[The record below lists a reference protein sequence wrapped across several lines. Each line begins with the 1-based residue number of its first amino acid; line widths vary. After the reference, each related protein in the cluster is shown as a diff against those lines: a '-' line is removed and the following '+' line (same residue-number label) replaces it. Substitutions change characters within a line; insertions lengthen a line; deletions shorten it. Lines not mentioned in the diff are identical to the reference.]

1 MVFFFFEKTALCS
14 IMFIGYRKRDV
25 MKIISINAGS
35 SSLKFSLFEMD
46 NETVIASGLFERI
59 GIEGSKYTIKFNG
72 EKISQEVD
80 LPTHV
85 DAVNILLDKL
95 TDLNIISSL
104 DEIHGVG
111 HRIVQGKDIFKE
123 SVIVTDE
130 VMEKL
135 ETIKG
140 FAPLHN
146 PANMLGIEAFRK
158 VMPNTP
164 MVAVFD
170 TAFHQT
176 MDKTTFLYPV
186 PYSWYED
193 YGVRKYG
200 AHGTSHRYI
209 AETVKEL
216 LGKDEFRLISC
227 HIGNG
232 GSITAIKDGK
242 CVDTSMGFTPLAGI
256 MMGTRSGDVDPSIIP
271 YVMEQEGKNASEI
284 IDDLNKRSGL
294 FGMSEYSS
302 DMRDVLEKCDLQDEK
317 AIVACDK
324 YVRRVVDYIAQY
336 YVLLGGADVIVFT
349 AGVGENSIPVRRQI
363 CEELACLGV
372 KIDLDLNN
380 KRGEL
385 VKISS
390 DDSSIAV
397 YVIPT
402 DEELMIAR
410 DTLHLINR

>member
-1 MVFFFFEKTALCS
+1 
-14 IMFIGYRKRDV
+14 

-35 SSLKFSLFEMD
+35 SSLKFSLFNMD
-46 NETVIASGLFERI
+46 DESVIASGLFERI
-59 GIEGSKYTIKFNG
+59 GIEGSNYTIKFNG
-72 EKISQEVD
+72 EKITQEVE
-80 LPTHV
+80 LSTHV

-111 HRIVQGKDIFKE
+111 HRIVQGKDIFTE
-123 SVIVTDE
+123 SVLINDE

-135 ETIKG
+135 DAIKG

-158 VMPNTP
+158 VLPNVP

-176 MDKTTFLYPV
+176 MDKSTYLYPV

-216 LGKDEFRLISC
+216 LGKDDFRLISC

-256 MMGTRSGDVDPSIIP
+256 MMGTRSGDIDPSIIP
-271 YVMEQEGKNASEI
+271 YVMEQEGKNASEV

-302 DMRDVLEKCDLQDEK
+302 DMRDILEKCDQQDEK
-317 AIVACDK
+317 AIVARDK

-372 KIDLDLNN
+372 KIDLDKNN
-380 KRGEL
+380 VRGEV
-385 VKISS
+385 VKIST
-390 DDSSIAV
+390 DDSSIDV

>member
-1 MVFFFFEKTALCS
+1 ML
-14 IMFIGYRKRDV
+14 

-35 SSLKFSLFEMD
+35 SSLKFSLFDMNDES
-46 NETVIASGLFERI
+46 VIASGLFERI
-59 GIEGSKYTIKFNG
+59 GIDGSNYTIKFNG
-72 EKISQEVD
+72 EKITQEVE

-123 SVIVTDE
+123 SVLINDD

-135 ETIKG
+135 DAIKG

-158 VMPNTP
+158 VLPNVP

-176 MDKTTFLYPV
+176 MDKTTYLYPV

-209 AETVKEL
+209 AECVKKI
-216 LGKDEFRLISC
+216 LGRDEFRLISC

-256 MMGTRSGDVDPSIIP
+256 MMGTRSGDIDPSIIP

-302 DMRDVLEKCDLQDEK
+302 DMRDILARCDEQDEK
-317 AIVACDK
+317 AIVARDK

-336 YVLLGGADVIVFT
+336 YVLLGGADIIVFT

-380 KRGEL
+380 KRGEA
-385 VKISS
+385 VKIST
-390 DDSSIAV
+390 DDSSIQV

-410 DTLHLINR
+410 DTLHLIDR

>member
-1 MVFFFFEKTALCS
+1 
-14 IMFIGYRKRDV
+14 

-35 SSLKFSLFEMD
+35 SSLKFSLFNMD
-46 NETVIASGLFERI
+46 DESVIASGLFERI
-59 GIEGSKYTIKFNG
+59 GIEGSNYTIKFNG
-72 EKISQEVD
+72 EKITQEVE
-80 LPTHV
+80 LATHV

-111 HRIVQGKDIFKE
+111 HRIVQGKDIFTE
-123 SVIVTDE
+123 SVLINDE

-135 ETIKG
+135 DAIKG

-158 VMPNTP
+158 VLPNVP

-176 MDKTTFLYPV
+176 MDKSTYLYPV

-209 AETVKEL
+209 AETVREL

-256 MMGTRSGDVDPSIIP
+256 MMGTRSGDIDPSIIP
-271 YVMEQEGKNASEI
+271 YVMEQEGKNASEV

-302 DMRDVLEKCDLQDEK
+302 DMRDILEKCNQQDEK
-317 AIVACDK
+317 AIVARDK

-372 KIDLDLNN
+372 KIDLDKNN
-380 KRGEL
+380 VRGEV
-385 VKISS
+385 VKIST
-390 DDSSIAV
+390 DDSSIDV

>member
-1 MVFFFFEKTALCS
+1 
-14 IMFIGYRKRDV
+14 

-35 SSLKFSLFEMD
+35 SSLKFSLFNMD
-46 NETVIASGLFERI
+46 DESVIASGLFERI
-59 GIEGSKYTIKFNG
+59 GIEGSNYTIKFNG
-72 EKISQEVD
+72 EKITQEVE
-80 LPTHV
+80 LATHV

-111 HRIVQGKDIFKE
+111 HRIVQGKDIFTE
-123 SVIVTDE
+123 SVLINDE

-135 ETIKG
+135 DAIKG

-158 VMPNTP
+158 VLPNVP

-176 MDKTTFLYPV
+176 MDKSTYLYPV

-209 AETVKEL
+209 AETVREL

-256 MMGTRSGDVDPSIIP
+256 MMGTRSGDIDPSIIP
-271 YVMEQEGKNASEI
+271 YVMEQEGKNASEV

-302 DMRDVLEKCDLQDEK
+302 DMRDILEKCDQQDEK
-317 AIVACDK
+317 AIVARDK

-336 YVLLGGADVIVFT
+336 YVLLGGADAIVFT

-372 KIDLDLNN
+372 KIDLDKNN
-380 KRGEL
+380 VRGEV
-385 VKISS
+385 VKIST
-390 DDSSIAV
+390 DDSSIDV

>member
-1 MVFFFFEKTALCS
+1 
-14 IMFIGYRKRDV
+14 

-35 SSLKFSLFEMD
+35 SSLKFSLFDMNDES
-46 NETVIASGLFERI
+46 VIASGLFERI
-59 GIEGSKYTIKFNG
+59 GIDGSSYTIKFNG
-72 EKISQEVD
+72 EKITQEVE

-111 HRIVQGKDIFKE
+111 HRIVQGKDVFKE
-123 SVIVTDE
+123 SVLINDD

-135 ETIKG
+135 EAIKG

-158 VMPNTP
+158 VLPNVA

-176 MDKTTFLYPV
+176 MDKTTYLYPV

-209 AETVKEL
+209 AECVKQI

-242 CVDTSMGFTPLAGI
+242 CIDTSMGFTPLAGI
-256 MMGTRSGDVDPSIIP
+256 MMGTRSGDIDPSIIP

-284 IDDLNKRSGL
+284 IDDLNNRSGL

-302 DMRDVLEKCDLQDEK
+302 DMRDILARCDEQDEK
-317 AIVACDK
+317 AIVARDK

-336 YVLLGGADVIVFT
+336 YVLLGGADIIVFT

-363 CEELACLGV
+363 CEELACLGI
-372 KIDLDLNN
+372 KIDVELNN
-380 KRGEL
+380 KRGEM
-385 VKISS
+385 VKIST
-390 DDSSIAV
+390 DDSDVLV

-410 DTLHLINR
+410 DTLHLIDR